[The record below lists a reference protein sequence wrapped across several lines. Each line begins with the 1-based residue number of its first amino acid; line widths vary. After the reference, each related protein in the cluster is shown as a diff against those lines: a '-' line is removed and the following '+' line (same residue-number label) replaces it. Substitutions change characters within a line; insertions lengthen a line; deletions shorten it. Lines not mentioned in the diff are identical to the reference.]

1 MNEAFSGSEYRLR
14 RQFLKLFGNVFR
26 IYDAG
31 GRLVIYSKQKAFK
44 LKEDIRLYTD
54 ETMGR
59 EILTITARQIID
71 FSAAYDVVDPVEQ
84 VKVGA
89 LRRKGLKSILKDEWI
104 ILDAQDR
111 EIGLIAE
118 DHWALALVR
127 RFATNLVPQTFA
139 VTLAGQPA
147 GSIRQAFNP
156 FILTLFIDFKADT
169 ANRLD
174 RRLGLAAA
182 VLLGSIE
189 GRQD

>member
-1 MNEAFSGSEYRLR
+1 
-14 RQFLKLFGNVFR
+14 
-26 IYDAG
+26 
-31 GRLVIYSKQKAFK
+31 
-44 LKEDIRLYTD
+44 
-54 ETMGR
+54 
-59 EILTITARQIID
+59 
-71 FSAAYDVVDPVEQ
+71 VDPVEQ